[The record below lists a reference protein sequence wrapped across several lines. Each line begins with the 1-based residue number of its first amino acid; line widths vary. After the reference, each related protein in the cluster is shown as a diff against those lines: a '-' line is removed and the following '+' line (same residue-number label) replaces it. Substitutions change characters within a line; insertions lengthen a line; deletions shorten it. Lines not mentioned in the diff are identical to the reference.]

1 MKITI
6 DFDSEGIELQVNK
19 WMNPIQ
25 KWLDENGYLLGHIL
39 AVFHFMITAVLIT
52 LILVS
57 HTIYPSIWLKII
69 IFVFLGLIWIQ
80 HLIFDACVVTWW
92 EKSLT
97 QTHSPFHRIL
107 ESILKI
113 MNLTLAD
120 YDRHLIVIEGVAV
133 GCFGL
138 EIISIL
144 SEAFLN
150 YV

>member
-1 MKITI
+1 MKIVI
-6 DFDSEGIELQVNK
+6 DFDSDALESQITTYTE
-19 WMNPIQ
+19 PIQ
-25 KWLDENGYLLGHIL
+25 KWLDENGDSLGHVL
-39 AVFHFMITAVLIT
+39 AIFHFLISAVLLT
-52 LILVS
+52 LVIVS

-69 IFVFLGLIWIQ
+69 IFISLSLIFIQ

-113 MNLTLAD
+113 VNLSLAD
-120 YDRHLIVIEGVAV
+120 YDRHLVVIEGVAV

-138 EIISIL
+138 EIMSHFMSWYL
-144 SEAFLN
+144 S
-150 YV
+150 